1 MTPLRVDGE
10 MIEPRVSVPIA
21 NPTSPAAVAAPEP
34 ADDPLAPSSGFQ
46 GFRVRPPNQRSP
58 DARAPI
64 DSLATRI
71 APASVSRVYTVASV
85 SMVCCR

>member
-10 MIEPRVSVPIA
+10 MIEPRVSVPMA

-34 ADDPLAPSSGFQ
+34 ADDPLAPCSRFH

-85 SMVCCR
+85 SMVCRR

>member
-10 MIEPRVSVPIA
+10 MMEPRVSVPIA

-34 ADDPLAPSSGFQ
+34 ADEPLDPSSVFH

-64 DSLATRI
+64 ESLATRM

-85 SMVCCR
+85 STVWWR